1 LDDSKEEIKDQFY
14 EQLEQAYSMLL
25 RVGLTPKKICCLP
38 SRISDHPGYAH
49 SATLG
54 GIILATILAANFA
67 DEETVDAAPAPVDLD
82 TTTKT

>member
-1 LDDSKEEIKDQFY
+1 VTILDTN
-14 EQLEQAYSMLL
+14 L
-25 RVGLTPKKICCLP
+25 RSHILTYLVTA
-38 SRISDHPGYAH
+38 SFEVAARAAAN

-67 DEETVDAAPAPVDLD
+67 DAETVDAAPVDLV